1 MSKFT
6 GRGVK
11 SRIKYNDKHRW
22 KAGRPRWDAFPF
34 RDPYKRA
41 TIHGAQGVSIN
52 RRSGANDFFHHISL
66 PTFISKLS
74 SKVLILLD
82 RKPTRSSPFG
92 CRDQMSDNGK
102 DRERRNETARETK
115 RNRLLSSITYLGQGV
130 LRHHIAGISHD
141 SQWKLAPTTITQ
153 RPRFIR
159 FLLGL
164 LGCIFLRS
172 MLHVPPPSF
181 PSLSSSLLL
190 FLLLLLLPLPI
201 LPSLAT
207 RRPRR
212 RRRRKRK
219 NLVSF
224 LSFFH
229 R

>member
-1 MSKFT
+1 M
-6 GRGVK
+6 
-11 SRIKYNDKHRW
+11 D
-22 KAGRPRWDAFPF
+22 
-34 RDPYKRA
+34 
-41 TIHGAQGVSIN
+41 
-52 RRSGANDFFHHISL
+52 L
-66 PTFISKLS
+66 
-74 SKVLILLD
+74 
-82 RKPTRSSPFG
+82 
-92 CRDQMSDNGK
+92 
-102 DRERRNETARETK
+102 ERRNEIARET
-115 RNRLLSSITYLGQGV
+115 RPTLSSITYLGQGV

-172 MLHVPPPSF
+172 MLRVPPPPPPPS
-181 PSLSSSLLL
+181 PSLSSSLLLLLL

-224 LSFFH
+224 LSFTDE
-229 R
+229 RARET